1 MDISKIEM
9 PSGQTYNIKDASARQ
24 DITTIN
30 SNLNL
35 KANISDLATLSD
47 VAALEADSIPPL
59 PQQENVVIVFR
70 SHIDLSTD
78 EPAANVNV
86 QITIGQDTYNYMS
99 GQTGTVQFNVP
110 IGTQYTIVVTP
121 PSGYYV
127 NEGKNIFTATA

>member
-9 PSGQTYNIKDASARQ
+9 PSGQTYDIKDASARQ

-47 VAALEADSIPPL
+47 VAALEADSVPPL

-70 SHIDLSTD
+70 
-78 EPAANVNV
+78 
-86 QITIGQDTYNYMS
+86 
-99 GQTGTVQFNVP
+99 
-110 IGTQYTIVVTP
+110 
-121 PSGYYV
+121 
-127 NEGKNIFTATA
+127 